1 MEANFPRRTTAVL
14 IGERKMKFRIRDII
28 GDLIGA
34 ISIFA
39 IGYGLM
45 LIGYGVGL

>member
-1 MEANFPRRTTAVL
+1 
-14 IGERKMKFRIRDII
+14 MKFRIRDMI

-39 IGYGLM
+39 IAYGFM
-45 LIGYGVGL
+45 LIGYYNEKAGD